1 MAVAFQVSFSARFSG
16 STTGVPN
23 EARQIAGS
31 SSSVGR
37 PPTKARCAI
46 TPAGASVPVTAAA
59 RRNVRRVGKR
69 NMGYSRERGE
79 EDVRERRT
87 RQRSAATA
95 TGRRRRGGVVAR
107 HDGNISPID
116 AGVNEGEN
124 QSCRRRGK
132 CVLRGGPTEASSD
145 KTDSSL
151 AGLRASRPAHVIV

>member
-59 RRNVRRVGKR
+59 RKKLRRVGKR
-69 NMGYSRERGE
+69 NMMGVLQGTREDDEARLRARGSDQLRQQQDRERA
-79 EDVRERRT
+79 ERLLVM
-87 RQRSAATA
+87 
-95 TGRRRRGGVVAR
+95 G
-107 HDGNISPID
+107 
-116 AGVNEGEN
+116 
-124 QSCRRRGK
+124 
-132 CVLRGGPTEASSD
+132 
-145 KTDSSL
+145 
-151 AGLRASRPAHVIV
+151 RASVDRGA